1 MWPTASS
8 LPHTTSLKLL
18 CSSKGDDI
26 LPQCLDAIV
35 YSVNKLCMVR
45 PTQGNTSCQHIA
57 EQRKPFEVIYWV
69 HFFSSKQMTKL
80 VKKMYVLITKD
91 GIQLQN
97 KITAITTPSPKRCF
111 SKKEKQPRLTNR
123 FQILGCTWPHIPQP
137 YASLLQE
144 KRTFV
149 TSDFGAK

>member
-1 MWPTASS
+1 
-8 LPHTTSLKLL
+8 
-18 CSSKGDDI
+18 
-26 LPQCLDAIV
+26 
-35 YSVNKLCMVR
+35 
-45 PTQGNTSCQHIA
+45 
-57 EQRKPFEVIYWV
+57 
-69 HFFSSKQMTKL
+69 MTKL